1 MPPGL
6 LDSWPTPVLWS
17 FHTVMACPHP
27 GPEAASGPASER
39 KWVSLEPR
47 PLRCVCPAP
56 TQLAATRASRTCSWP
71 LNTVQL
77 HSPGP
82 GRLGVWDQRTGE
94 YRPICLRKDFKGQD
108 VLPSGS
114 PSKSLW
120 VHEVTLLPVP
130 GPPQQGAVS
139 GFTRLLQLW
148 PPCEG

>member
-6 LDSWPTPVLWS
+6 LDSRLPPVLRPPSGVFPELPPVHTQRENGFDWS
-17 FHTVMACPHP
+17 
-27 GPEAASGPASER
+27 
-39 KWVSLEPR
+39 
-47 PLRCVCPAP
+47 PAP
-56 TQLAATRASRTCSWP
+56 SAVSTLPPLPQLSAATRASRTCSWP

-120 VHEVTLLPVP
+120 VHEVTLLPLP